1 MASTTRPPSSPFG
14 GRVVASPDE
23 IQVQEVPTDGTMA
36 LFLLS
41 DGSGVIGK
49 RWAPDGSIQ
58 TTRFVAEQAP
68 VQQQEDPMS
77 RLEGKVDG
85 LIQSVAALSEQS
97 RSRARKTGKLVGSE
111 FLEAASEVDYTE
123 LMKVLDNHM
132 TCIKAVCPK
141 EYDAIMSQ
149 IRMLA

>member
-1 MASTTRPPSSPFG
+1 MYQPFSQYQFGQGAQYPPSFQPSPMWSSTRPPSSPFS

-68 VQQQEDPMS
+68 AQPQEDPMS
-77 RLEGKVDG
+77 RLEGKVDD

-97 RSRARKTGKLVGSE
+97 RPRARRS
-111 FLEAASEVDYTE
+111 S
-123 LMKVLDNHM
+123 
-132 TCIKAVCPK
+132 KA
-141 EYDAIMSQ
+141 EEE
-149 IRMLA
+149 

>member
-1 MASTTRPPSSPFG
+1 MYQPFPQYQFGQGAQYQPMSQPSPMWSSTRPPSSPFG

-49 RWAPDGSIQ
+49 RWTPDGSIQ
-58 TTRFVAEQAP
+58 TTRFAAEQAP
-68 VQQQEDPMS
+68 TQPQEDPMS

-85 LIQSVAALSEQS
+85 LIQSVAALAEQS
-97 RSRARKTGKLVGSE
+97 RARARR
-111 FLEAASEVDYTE
+111 AP
-123 LMKVLDNHM
+123 KV
-132 TCIKAVCPK
+132 
-141 EYDAIMSQ
+141 EEE
-149 IRMLA
+149 

>member
-1 MASTTRPPSSPFG
+1 MMYQPFSQYQFGQGTQYPPSFQPSPMWSSTRPPSSPFS

-58 TTRFVAEQAP
+58 TTRFVDEQAP
-68 VQQQEDPMS
+68 AQPQEDPMA

-85 LIQSVAALSEQS
+85 LIQSVAALSDQS
-97 RSRARKTGKLVGSE
+97 RPRARRS
-111 FLEAASEVDYTE
+111 S
-123 LMKVLDNHM
+123 
-132 TCIKAVCPK
+132 KA
-141 EYDAIMSQ
+141 EEE
-149 IRMLA
+149 

>member
-1 MASTTRPPSSPFG
+1 MYQTYTTYQPFQWPQFQQAAQQPMVSTTRPPSSPFG

-58 TTRFVAEQAP
+58 TTRFAAEQVPTQA
-68 VQQQEDPMS
+68 QEDPIA
-77 RLEGKVDG
+77 RLEAKVDG
-85 LIQSVAALSEQS
+85 LLQAVASLSEQAS
-97 RSRARKTGKLVGSE
+97 KPRARRAPRAE
-111 FLEAASEVDYTE
+111 EE
-123 LMKVLDNHM
+123 
-132 TCIKAVCPK
+132 
-141 EYDAIMSQ
+141 
-149 IRMLA
+149 

>member
-1 MASTTRPPSSPFG
+1 MMYPPYQPYQFGQWPQFQPTAQQPMVSTTRPPSSPFG

-68 VQQQEDPMS
+68 AQPQEDPMS

-97 RSRARKTGKLVGSE
+97 RPRARRSSRAE
-111 FLEAASEVDYTE
+111 EE
-123 LMKVLDNHM
+123 
-132 TCIKAVCPK
+132 
-141 EYDAIMSQ
+141 
-149 IRMLA
+149 

>member
-1 MASTTRPPSSPFG
+1 MYQPFSQFQFGQGAQYSPSFQPSPMWSSTRPPSSPFG

-68 VQQQEDPMS
+68 AQPHDDPMS

-97 RSRARKTGKLVGSE
+97 RPRARRS
-111 FLEAASEVDYTE
+111 S
-123 LMKVLDNHM
+123 KV
-132 TCIKAVCPK
+132 
-141 EYDAIMSQ
+141 EEE
-149 IRMLA
+149 

>member
-1 MASTTRPPSSPFG
+1 MMYQPFQQYPFGQGTQYPPIQPSPMWSPTRPPSSPFS

-58 TTRFVAEQAP
+58 TTRFVAEQVP
-68 VQQQEDPMS
+68 TQPQEDPMA
-77 RLEGKVDG
+77 RLEAKVDG
-85 LIQSVAALSEQS
+85 LLQAVASLSEQATKP
-97 RSRARKTGKLVGSE
+97 RARRAPRAE
-111 FLEAASEVDYTE
+111 EE
-123 LMKVLDNHM
+123 
-132 TCIKAVCPK
+132 
-141 EYDAIMSQ
+141 
-149 IRMLA
+149 

>member
-1 MASTTRPPSSPFG
+1 MYQQFPQYQFGQGTQYPPFQPSPMWSSTRPPSSPFS

-58 TTRFVAEQAP
+58 TTRFVAEQVPAQP
-68 VQQQEDPMS
+68 AEDPMS

-85 LIQSVAALSEQS
+85 LIQSVAALAEQS
-97 RSRARKTGKLVGSE
+97 KPRAHR
-111 FLEAASEVDYTE
+111 AP
-123 LMKVLDNHM
+123 
-132 TCIKAVCPK
+132 KA
-141 EYDAIMSQ
+141 EEE
-149 IRMLA
+149 

>member
-1 MASTTRPPSSPFG
+1 MYQPFPQYQFGQGAQYQPMPQPSPMWSTTRPPSSPFG

-58 TTRFVAEQAP
+58 TTRFVAEQVPAQP
-68 VQQQEDPMS
+68 VEDPMS

-85 LIQSVAALSEQS
+85 LIQSVAALAEQS
-97 RSRARKTGKLVGSE
+97 RPRARR
-111 FLEAASEVDYTE
+111 AP
-123 LMKVLDNHM
+123 
-132 TCIKAVCPK
+132 KA
-141 EYDAIMSQ
+141 EEE
-149 IRMLA
+149 

>member
-1 MASTTRPPSSPFG
+1 MYQTFPQYQFGQGAQYPPSFQPSPMWSSTRPPSSPFS

-68 VQQQEDPMS
+68 AQPQEDPMS

-97 RSRARKTGKLVGSE
+97 RPRARRPP
-111 FLEAASEVDYTE
+111 
-123 LMKVLDNHM
+123 
-132 TCIKAVCPK
+132 KA
-141 EYDAIMSQ
+141 EEE
-149 IRMLA
+149 

>member
-1 MASTTRPPSSPFG
+1 MMYQPFQQYQFGQGTQYPPFQPSPMWSSTRPPSSPFS

-58 TTRFVAEQAP
+58 TTRFAAEQVP
-68 VQQQEDPMS
+68 TQPQEDPIA
-77 RLEGKVDG
+77 RLEAKVDG
-85 LIQSVAALSEQS
+85 LVQAVASLSEQAPKT
-97 RSRARKTGKLVGSE
+97 RARKAPRAE
-111 FLEAASEVDYTE
+111 EE
-123 LMKVLDNHM
+123 
-132 TCIKAVCPK
+132 
-141 EYDAIMSQ
+141 
-149 IRMLA
+149 

>member
-1 MASTTRPPSSPFG
+1 MMYQPFPQFQFGQGAQYQPSFQPSPMWSSTRPPSSPFG

-49 RWAPDGSIQ
+49 RWSPDGSIQ

-68 VQQQEDPMS
+68 IQQQEDPMS

-97 RSRARKTGKLVGSE
+97 RPRVRRSP
-111 FLEAASEVDYTE
+111 
-123 LMKVLDNHM
+123 
-132 TCIKAVCPK
+132 KA
-141 EYDAIMSQ
+141 EEE
-149 IRMLA
+149 